1 MTSGEAAAG
10 PGEADELPAE
20 LCPALRAV
28 LLAAGIRALT
38 AVQSRVL
45 EPALRGQDVCACAPT
60 GSGKTLAYA
69 LPLAQA
75 HAPGDAGVRVL
86 VLLPTRELAAQVA
99 AAVGPV
105 AGAVGL
111 ASLLCAG
118 GTPLEAQEAALR
130 GGGPHWVVGTPGRL
144 RDLAARRVLQLG
156 GLRCRVLDEAD
167 RLLDEGLLDDV
178 AAVLRLCPATVQTML
193 LSATWTGEVDALAA
207 DFTRGR
213 ASTARVQVAAP
224 GGGGVGG
231 EVAHLALLCPHD
243 QVVGALVEA
252 HAVFAAPHGSACLA
266 FCSTRLG
273 AEALAAALPASLAH
287 ACLHGAMRQ
296 GDRDAALGALRGG
309 RLDVL
314 VATDVAAR
322 GLDIPRVTLVAHV
335 SPPGDADTYV
345 HRAGRAGRPG
355 SASAGTSLV
364 LFEPHQGAALPDL
377 ERAARITFHRITALS
392 DAAAAGSGASR
403 RRSAADHAQA
413 VSLGQQLLVTD
424 RLAMLSADLAEL
436 GAKSERRGAGQRA
449 RGRR

>member
-1 MTSGEAAAG
+1 MTPGEAADG
-10 PGEADELPAE
+10 ADELPAE
-20 LCPALRAV
+20 LCPALRSV

-45 EPALRGQDVCACAPT
+45 NPALRGQDVCACAPT

-75 HAPGDAGVRVL
+75 HTPGDAGVRVL
-86 VLLPTRELAAQVA
+86 VLLPTRELAAQVSVA
-99 AAVGPV
+99 MGPV

-111 ASLLCAG
+111 RCVLCAG
-118 GTPLEAQEAALR
+118 GVPLEAQEAALR
-130 GGGPHWVVGTPGRL
+130 GAGPHWVVGTPGRL
-144 RDLAARRVLQLG
+144 RDLAARRVLQLE

-167 RLLDEGLLDDV
+167 RLLDEGLLDEV
-178 AAVLRLCPATVQTML
+178 SALLRLCPASVQTML

-213 ASTARVQVAAP
+213 GSCVRVQVAAP

-231 EVAHLALLCPHD
+231 ELAHLALLCPHE

-252 HAVFAAPHGSACLA
+252 HAAFAAPHGSSCLA

-296 GDRDAALGALRGG
+296 EDRDAALAALRDG

-322 GLDIPRVTLVAHV
+322 GLDIPRVTLVVHI

-364 LFEPHQGAALPDL
+364 LFQPHQGPHLPDL
-377 ERAARITFHRITALS
+377 ERAARISFHRITAIG
-392 DAAAAGSGASR
+392 DATADGCGATR
-403 RRSAADHAQA
+403 RRSPAAQAQA
-413 VSLGQQLLVTD
+413 VALGQQLLVTD

-436 GAKSERRGAGQRA
+436 GARGNRGRGQRT